1 MFEAPKVSLPVHL
14 PMLLRGPHSAQV
26 PSTVEKS
33 KNLELWLQEGVFQ
46 GIPGVRFMGLD
57 VWMSVQEVFE
67 TIETIYESDSNSIL
81 IMPIGQ
87 STHCSVAMQVTQPGG
102 QLMTK

>member
-1 MFEAPKVSLPVHL
+1 
-14 PMLLRGPHSAQV
+14 
-26 PSTVEKS
+26 
-33 KNLELWLQEGVFQ
+33 
-46 GIPGVRFMGLD
+46 MGLD

-87 STHCSVAMQVTQPGG
+87 STHCNVAMQVTQPGG